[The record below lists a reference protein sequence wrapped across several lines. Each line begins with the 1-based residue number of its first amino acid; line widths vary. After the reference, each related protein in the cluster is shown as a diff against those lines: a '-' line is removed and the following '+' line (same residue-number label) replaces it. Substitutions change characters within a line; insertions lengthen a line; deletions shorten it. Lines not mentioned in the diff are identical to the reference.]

1 MGIIRKIG
9 FICLF
14 FWALNLSAQADYD
27 TVYFSQKQFVKHVV
41 KGGESLTSIAASHKV
56 KTSAI
61 NKANELD
68 KRLSFNQLIKS
79 HLSQLVVS

>member
-9 FICLF
+9 FICLL
-14 FWALNLSAQADYD
+14 FWALNLSAQTAYD

-41 KGGESLTSIAASHKV
+41 KAGESLTSIAALHKV

-68 KRLSFNQLIKS
+68 KLLDRKS
-79 HLSQLVVS
+79 VV